1 MNDEYSIDNPEGKQ
15 LAKILLAT
23 AYGYFADKVNRDNY
37 ESHMRKRSEC
47 FDEESDEQD
56 DW

>member
-37 ESHMRKRSEC
+37 ESHMRKRSEQ
-47 FDEESDEQD
+47 FDEEIDEQD